1 MAKLVAFYSRAD
13 ENYFGGSMKYI
24 QIGNTEKAAKMIADM
39 TGADLFKI
47 EQKIPYAADYNTC
60 IAQAKEDK
68 QTGKRPEIL
77 NLPQDIDQYDEIYLG
92 YPNYWGTMPMAV
104 YTFLESYDFTGKKI
118 HPFCTHEGS
127 GLSNTESDIKK
138 SAKGAV
144 IEKGIAILPGV
155 CIGRHAIV
163 GAGSVVTK
171 DVPDYAVAV
180 GNPAKVIKMLDKEK
194 FQED

>member
-104 YTFLESYDFTGKKI
+104 YTFLKVMILQERKFIHSVRMKEADCQIRRVILKK
-118 HPFCTHEGS
+118 
-127 GLSNTESDIKK
+127 
-138 SAKGAV
+138 V
-144 IEKGIAILPGV
+144 Q
-155 CIGRHAIV
+155 
-163 GAGSVVTK
+163 
-171 DVPDYAVAV
+171 
-180 GNPAKVIKMLDKEK
+180 KV
-194 FQED
+194 Q

>member
-47 EQKIPYAADYNTC
+47 EQKNPYAADYNTC
-60 IAQAKEDK
+60 IAQAKEEK

-77 NLPQDIDQYDEIYLG
+77 NLSQDIDQYDEIYLG

-104 YTFLESYDFTGKKI
+104 FTFLDAFDFSGKTI
-118 HPFCTHEGS
+118 LPLCTNEGS
-127 GLSNTESDIKK
+127 GMGSSESDLKKLCPGADIKK
-138 SAKGAV
+138 GFPLNGSSVNRADAQ
-144 IEKGIAILPGV
+144 IEGWLKSNGL
-155 CIGRHAIV
+155 
-163 GAGSVVTK
+163 
-171 DVPDYAVAV
+171 
-180 GNPAKVIKMLDKEK
+180 M
-194 FQED
+194 

>member
-118 HPFCTHEGS
+118 LLVEDNALNLEIAEEILQEEGFAVDTAND
-127 GLSNTESDIKK
+127 GDI
-138 SAKGAV
+138 AV
-144 IEKGIAILPGV
+144 EK
-155 CIGRHAIV
+155 R
-163 GAGSVVTK
+163 K
-171 DVPDYAVAV
+171 DA
-180 GNPAKVIKMLDKEK
+180 
-194 FQED
+194 

>member
-1 MAKLVAFYSRAD
+1 MDKGGIVQMAKLVAFYSRAD

-127 GLSNTESDIKK
+127 GMGSSERDI
-138 SAKGAV
+138 STLCPNAKL
-144 IEKGIAILPGV
+144 LPGL
-155 CIGRHAIV
+155 AIR
-163 GAGSVVTK
+163 GSDAGQS
-171 DVPDYAVAV
+171 
-180 GNPAKVIKMLDKEK
+180 DKIIREWLESNALLK
-194 FQED
+194 K

>member
-77 NLPQDIDQYDEIYLG
+77 NLPQDIVILQERKFIHSVRMKEADCQIRRVIL
-92 YPNYWGTMPMAV
+92 
-104 YTFLESYDFTGKKI
+104 KK
-118 HPFCTHEGS
+118 
-127 GLSNTESDIKK
+127 
-138 SAKGAV
+138 V
-144 IEKGIAILPGV
+144 Q
-155 CIGRHAIV
+155 
-163 GAGSVVTK
+163 
-171 DVPDYAVAV
+171 
-180 GNPAKVIKMLDKEK
+180 KV
-194 FQED
+194 Q